1 MTKVLTTERL
11 IELVKRSELVS
22 KEDLAGFIGQRA
34 SRSQGI
40 LSLAP
45 QDLLAGMTEAGLL
58 TAWQAEQLAKGKYRG
73 FRLGK
78 YTLKGHLGTGGMS
91 SVYLSE
97 HPIMRR
103 PVAIKVLPKARV
115 SKSSY
120 LERFELE
127 ARAVAALDHPNIVR
141 AYDIDNEDDTHY
153 IVMEYVEGQDFQRM
167 VEREGPLTYERAAD
181 YIAQVAVGLQHA
193 HEGGLVHRDIKPAN
207 CLVDRSGTVKIL
219 DMGLAKFTSDDA
231 SLSAVY
237 KDSVV
242 GTADYLAPEQAVNSS
257 RVDSRADIY
266 GLGGTLYFLLTGHA
280 PFPEGSLTE
289 RLLKHQREEPRSIF
303 LDRPDAPP
311 TLVDICHRMMAKK
324 PEQRMQTAAE
334 AAQEL
339 RSWLA
344 TRGYGERPSQGGKGP
359 VGRLPFWPPSPP
371 TTEPGRWPQPA
382 SKTPSR
388 ESSRGT
394 GDTLSAQNADTNRIR
409 EEDLTLAPL
418 DDEARRGQDSAAGHS
433 DVTNLSASDL
443 HLSKEVLSR
452 IEEEIGGESTSGS
465 LVDLLQDHRLSNV
478 STSGVVIRRRRSS
491 IPIGVLVAILAGVAG
506 LLLLIFLLL
515 AVV

>member
-1 MTKVLTTERL
+1 
-11 IELVKRSELVS
+11 
-22 KEDLAGFIGQRA
+22 
-34 SRSQGI
+34 
-40 LSLAP
+40 
-45 QDLLAGMTEAGLL
+45 
-58 TAWQAEQLAKGKYRG
+58 
-73 FRLGK
+73 
-78 YTLKGHLGTGGMS
+78 
-91 SVYLSE
+91 
-97 HPIMRR
+97 
-103 PVAIKVLPKARV
+103 
-115 SKSSY
+115 
-120 LERFELE
+120 
-127 ARAVAALDHPNIVR
+127 
-141 AYDIDNEDDTHY
+141 
-153 IVMEYVEGQDFQRM
+153 
-167 VEREGPLTYERAAD
+167 
-181 YIAQVAVGLQHA
+181 
-193 HEGGLVHRDIKPAN
+193 
-207 CLVDRSGTVKIL
+207 
-219 DMGLAKFTSDDA
+219 
-231 SLSAVY
+231 
-237 KDSVV
+237 
-242 GTADYLAPEQAVNSS
+242 
-257 RVDSRADIY
+257 VDSRADIY